1 MEDGGSAGGPGLS
14 GLKTRMAWSPSVGTV
29 EPSDT
34 ESIESRESV
43 KSRDTSPFQSPVL
56 EAKPFQNYAS
66 TEVLYFIISTFIFM
80 NDNVI
85 IMLLVLIFT
94 ILQLCSL

>member
-85 IMLLVLIFT
+85 IMILLLVLIFT
-94 ILQLCSL
+94 IL